1 MWNQSE
7 ARVCRFM
14 RSVSADLSICYSC
27 SPLAVAFSAPKASCC
42 WRPSL
47 RSPPKQASPKR
58 KHFESLLTSA
68 KVFASQRLLQ
78 SDALPFS
85 CTDCT
90 KSTFIFVFSL
100 EWFMIQEADY
110 LFVCM
115 PPIFLV
121 LWEQGPCELSS
132 RHPSVSERLGW
143 GQGSMSICQFWQGR
157 VCQLHPAL
165 FHRAGWGELYFTSSR
180 LYYCRP

>member
-1 MWNQSE
+1 
-7 ARVCRFM
+7 M
-14 RSVSADLSICYSC
+14 RSVSADLFICYSC

-47 RSPPKQASPKR
+47 RSKR
-58 KHFESLLTSA
+58 QHFESLLTSA
-68 KVFASQRLLQ
+68 KVFASQRLLK

-100 EWFMIQEADY
+100 VVIYDSRSWLSLCLHATK
-110 LFVCM
+110 
-115 PPIFLV
+115 
-121 LWEQGPCELSS
+121 QGPCELSS
-132 RHPSVSERLGW
+132 RLPSVSERLGW
-143 GQGSMSICQFWQGR
+143 GQGPMSICQFWQGR

-180 LYYCRP
+180 LYYCRHWNLFYS

>member
-7 ARVCRFM
+7 AWVCRFM

-58 KHFESLLTSA
+58 QHFESLLTSA

-100 EWFMIQEADY
+100 VVIYDSRSWLSLCLHATNISCS
-110 LFVCM
+110 VRTG
-115 PPIFLV
+115 PVRTV
-121 LWEQGPCELSS
+121 LTT
-132 RHPSVSERLGW
+132 
-143 GQGSMSICQFWQGR
+143 SICQWKTWMGTRFDVDLPVLTR
-157 VCQLHPAL
+157 ESVSAAPSTL
-165 FHRAGWGELYFTSSR
+165 S
-180 LYYCRP
+180 

>member
-7 ARVCRFM
+7 AWVCRFM

-47 RSPPKQASPKR
+47 RSLPKQVSPKR
-58 KHFESLLTSA
+58 QHFESLLTSA

-100 EWFMIQEADY
+100 VVIYDSRSWLSLCLHATNISCS
-110 LFVCM
+110 VRTG
-115 PPIFLV
+115 PVWTV
-121 LWEQGPCELSS
+121 L
-132 RHPSVSERLGW
+132 
-143 GQGSMSICQFWQGR
+143 MTSICQWKTWMGTRFDVDLPVLTR
-157 VCQLHPAL
+157 ESVSAAPSTL
-165 FHRAGWGELYFTSSR
+165 S
-180 LYYCRP
+180 

>member
-1 MWNQSE
+1 
-7 ARVCRFM
+7 M
-14 RSVSADLSICYSC
+14 RSVSADLFICYSC

-47 RSPPKQASPKR
+47 RSKR
-58 KHFESLLTSA
+58 QHFESLLTSA

-100 EWFMIQEADY
+100 VVIMIQEADY

-115 PPIFLV
+115 PPNRARVNCPHDFHLSVKDLDGDKVRCRFASSDKGECVSCTQHSFIELDGV
-121 LWEQGPCELSS
+121 SCISRVQGFIIVGTE
-132 RHPSVSERLGW
+132 
-143 GQGSMSICQFWQGR
+143 I
-157 VCQLHPAL
+157 
-165 FHRAGWGELYFTSSR
+165 YFI
-180 LYYCRP
+180 LN